1 VTPEQ
6 PAGVPTVPAP
16 SLSIII
22 PALNEEAWLGRS
34 LRQLQVLEPPPLEV
48 LVVDGGSSDRTT
60 AVAAAA
66 GATVIRA
73 ALKGRAAQMNAGA
86 ARARGDLLCFLH
98 ADTLVPDDLVAICAR
113 VLADPDV
120 AAAGFV
126 SLMCGE
132 TNTRWLISALN
143 AAKTSLAPLL
153 FRPHLFLRGLRL
165 LFGDQVMVMRR
176 GSFER
181 CGGFNAELPL
191 LEDGDLCLRLV
202 KLGRIRL
209 IQRVVISSDRR
220 VRRWGPWKA
229 TALYLWIGVLWG
241 LGVSPRRLRRL
252 YPDVR

>member
-1 VTPEQ
+1 MKPAP
-6 PAGVPTVPAP
+6 PAGVSTVPAP
-16 SLSIII
+16 SLSIVI
-22 PALNEEAWLGRS
+22 PVLNEEAWLGRT
-34 LRQLQVLEPPPLEV
+34 LRQLSVLDPPALEV

-60 AVAAAA
+60 TIAAAA
-66 GATVIRA
+66 GATVLQA
-73 ALKGRAAQMNAGA
+73 PMAGRAAQMNAGA
-86 ARARGDLLCFLH
+86 ARARGELLCFLH
-98 ADTLVPDDLVAICAR
+98 ADTLVPDDLVAVTAR
-113 VLADPDV
+113 VLADPAV
-120 AAAGFV
+120 AGAGFV
-126 SLMCGE
+126 SLMAGD
-132 TNTRWLISALN
+132 TGTRWLISSLN

-153 FRPHLFLRGLRL
+153 FRPHLFVRGLRL

-176 GSFER
+176 SSFEA
-181 CGGFNAELPL
+181 CGGFNTELPL